1 VEQPIQL
8 VGQPLVPAPPVGLTA
23 TPGDGQVVLC
33 WQPVVGATA
42 YVAYYR
48 DVAKAQ
54 AWQRMPYPLTEHCWT
69 AGQLSNTHPYQFRLV
84 SSNSS
89 GESGFSDVVQA
100 TPAGPK
106 PGVPGGLT
114 ISPGDGQIRLCWK
127 PARNADMY
135 VMYHRD
141 VTVGEG
147 WIRGQYPITNGLCWN
162 AGLLTNGH
170 LYQVRITS
178 ANSNGESGYSAV
190 VQATPTA
197 VLPAVPTGVTATPG
211 SARVLLCWK
220 PAANA
225 NAYVAS
231 YRDTTIG
238 QDWVTMPYPITNGTC
253 WNADQLWNNHTYQF
267 RVKAS
272 NNGGSSDFSA
282 TVQAT
287 PR

>member
-8 VGQPLVPAPPVGLTA
+8 VGQPLVPAPPVGLTVTA
-23 TPGDGQVVLC
+23 GDGKATLC
-33 WQPVVGATA
+33 WQAVVGATA

-48 DVAKAQ
+48 DVAKGE
-54 AWQRMPYPLTEHCWT
+54 AWQRMPYPLTDRCWV
-69 AGQLSNTHPYQFRLV
+69 AGQLWNTHAYQFRV
-84 SSNSS
+84 VASNSS

-100 TPAGPK
+100 TPSGPK
-106 PGVPGGLT
+106 PGVPGGLSIT
-114 ISPGDGQIRLCWK
+114 PGDGQVRLCWK
-127 PARNADMY
+127 PASNADMY
-135 VMYHRD
+135 VMYLRD
-141 VTVGEG
+141 VTTAQG
-147 WIRGQYPITNGLCWN
+147 WTRGQYPITKGVCWN

-170 LYQVRITS
+170 LYQFRITS

-190 VQATPTA
+190 IQATPTA
-197 VLPAVPTGVTATPG
+197 VLPAVPTGVSATPG
-211 SARVLLCWK
+211 SGRVLLCWQ

-225 NAYVAS
+225 NAYVAY

-238 QDWVTMPYPITNGTC
+238 QDWVTMPYPIQNTTC

-267 RVKAS
+267 RLKAS
-272 NNGGSSDFSA
+272 NNGGSSDYSA